1 MVRYS
6 EWKDVLEH
14 SWDQVA
20 QAFWRRYPNPESV
33 HVLSEDTLS
42 REVRDGKLYTKRLFT
57 KTNIPPKWA
66 ERIIS
71 SRVVKILEESV
82 VDPKEKQITTYT
94 RNIGY
99 TKVMNIVEKV
109 VYKVSDEDASLTV
122 AERSAWVESKMF
134 GLSRA
139 IEAFGIDRFRKN
151 TQKAVNGF
159 TYVLNNMFPKT
170 EVISQEDSVN
180 SSSSVSGK
188 EKLMDAAKKATHLAK
203 TKAET
208 IYASASYQP
217 SQT

>member
-1 MVRYS
+1 MKTRVG
-6 EWKDVLEH
+6 
-14 SWDQVA
+14 
-20 QAFWRRYPNPESV
+20 V

-159 TYVLNNMFPKT
+159 SYVLNNMFPKT

>member
-20 QAFWRRYPNPESV
+20 QAFWRRYPNPESM

-57 KTNIPPKWA
+57 KTNVPPKWA

-134 GLSRA
+134 GFSRA

-159 TYVLNNMFPKT
+159 SYVLNNMFPKT

-180 SSSSVSGK
+180 SSPSISGK

-208 IYASASYQP
+208 IYASTSYQP

>member
-159 TYVLNNMFPKT
+159 SYVLNNMFPKT

>member
-14 SWDQVA
+14 SWDQIA
-20 QAFWRRYPNPESV
+20 QAFWKRYPNPESL

-42 REVRDGKLYTKRLFT
+42 REVREGKLYTKRLFT
-57 KTNIPPKWA
+57 KTNVPPKWA

-71 SRVVKILEESV
+71 SQTVKILEESV

-99 TKVMNIVEKV
+99 VKVMNIVEKV
-109 VYKVSDEDASLTV
+109 VYKVSDEDSSLTV

-159 TYVLNNMFPKT
+159 NYVLNNMFPKV
-170 EVISQEDSVN
+170 EVTPQEDSVN
-180 SSSSVSGK
+180 YSTSVSGK
-188 EKLMDAAKKATHLAK
+188 EKLMGAAKKATHLAK